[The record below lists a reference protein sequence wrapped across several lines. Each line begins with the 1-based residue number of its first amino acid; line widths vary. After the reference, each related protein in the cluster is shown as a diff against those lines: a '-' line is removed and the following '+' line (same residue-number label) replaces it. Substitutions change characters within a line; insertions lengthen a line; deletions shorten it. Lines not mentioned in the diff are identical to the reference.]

1 MSIRLPRLCADP
13 DAAFPPAQLA
23 LREPDGLLAM
33 GGDLHPRR
41 LLNAYRSGIFPW
53 YSEGQP
59 ILWWSPDP
67 RWVFDTAHFRLPA
80 RFRRELRHSCWQVA
94 VDRDFAA
101 VIATCARIPRNGQDG
116 TWITPAMMQ
125 AYIALHHAGHAH
137 SIEVRD
143 GEQLVGGLY
152 GVRIGRMF
160 FAESMF
166 SAVSG
171 GSKVA
176 LAALAQ
182 RLAQW
187 HWPLID
193 AQMENPHLRLLG
205 AQALPRAQFLQAIA
219 PLVAAQPEP
228 AAFAEAFGVVPARQ
242 LA

>member
-41 LLNAYRSGIFPW
+41 LLNAYRNGIFPW
-53 YSEGQP
+53 YGDGQP

-67 RWVFDTAHFRLPA
+67 RWVFDTAHFRLPT
-80 RFRRELRHSCWQVA
+80 RFRRELRHSCWQIA

-101 VIATCARIPRNGQDG
+101 VIATCARIPRNDQDG

-125 AYIALHHAGHAH
+125 AYVALHRAGHAH

-143 GEQLVGGLY
+143 GEHLVGGLY

-205 AQALPRAQFLQAIA
+205 AQPLPRAQFLQAISS
-219 PLVAAQPEP
+219 LVAAQPEP
-228 AAFAEAFGVVPARQ
+228 AAFADAFGVVQARQ